1 MWELDHKDGWVS
13 NRNWCVQ
20 TGVLEKTFESPLDS
34 KIKPVNPKRN
44 QSWIFIARTDAQAEA
59 PILWPPGTNSWGT
72 GKDPDAEKD
81 WGQEEKGRQRMRW
94 VDGITDSTDMRMSK
108 LWEIVKD
115 REAWRAAVHGGHKE
129 SDMTER
135 LNSNNHTSICGT
147 LILDFPASRT
157 VRNKCL
163 LLKSPSLSCLVTT
176 AQTHQDIRS
185 TPYVFS

>member
-1 MWELDHKDGWVS
+1 
-13 NRNWCVQ
+13 
-20 TGVLEKTFESPLDS
+20 
-34 KIKPVNPKRN
+34 
-44 QSWIFIARTDAQAEA
+44 
-59 PILWPPGTNSWGT
+59 
-72 GKDPDAEKD
+72 
-81 WGQEEKGRQRMRW
+81 MRW
-94 VDGITDSTDMRMSK
+94 LDGITNSMDMGLGGLQELVM
-108 LWEIVKD
+108 D

>member
-1 MWELDHKDGWVS
+1 
-13 NRNWCVQ
+13 
-20 TGVLEKTFESPLDS
+20 
-34 KIKPVNPKRN
+34 
-44 QSWIFIARTDAQAEA
+44 
-59 PILWPPGTNSWGT
+59 
-72 GKDPDAEKD
+72 
-81 WGQEEKGRQRMRW
+81 MRW